1 MSQHNEEMEPI
12 IKNYTNVT
20 DPPFEFDEKTHS
32 RKATVAEK
40 VGIEG
45 RDDLYRMF
53 NMGGLIRTIDAEI
66 DLGGK
71 EKLFELRDMVQLE
84 LQEYDNY
91 LHDNY
96 IVIQHPI
103 RNLVGMSL
111 GSLLHSVEYVK
122 SKTLWY

>member
-1 MSQHNEEMEPI
+1 
-12 IKNYTNVT
+12 
-20 DPPFEFDEKTHS
+20 
-32 RKATVAEK
+32 
-40 VGIEG
+40 
-45 RDDLYRMF
+45 MF

-111 GSLLHSVEYVK
+111 GSLLHSAEYVK